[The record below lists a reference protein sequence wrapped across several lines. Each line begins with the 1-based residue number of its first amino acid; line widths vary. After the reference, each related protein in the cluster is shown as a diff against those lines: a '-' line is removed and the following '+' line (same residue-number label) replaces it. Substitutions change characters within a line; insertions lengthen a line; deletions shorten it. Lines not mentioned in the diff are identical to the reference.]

1 MKTSSHESRSTPR
14 ALSRGATNHSQSGMA
29 VIIVL
34 AFLAIIL
41 IYLAGNARTL
51 HWLARDLKL
60 VEQKQV
66 KRLAGVT
73 IKTNSTEVVTSQSVT
88 NASK

>member
-1 MKTSSHESRSTPR
+1 
-14 ALSRGATNHSQSGMA
+14 MA

-51 HWLARDLKL
+51 YWLERDLKL

-66 KRLAGVT
+66 HRLAGT
-73 IKTNSTEVVTSQSVT
+73 NIKTNSIEALPNQSGPT
-88 NASK
+88 NAAKPQ

>member
-1 MKTSSHESRSTPR
+1 MKTSSHESRI
-14 ALSRGATNHSQSGMA
+14 TNHSRSGMA
-29 VIIVL
+29 VILVL

-51 HWLARDLKL
+51 FWLERDLKL

-66 KRLAGVT
+66 HRLAT
-73 IKTNSTEVVTSQSVT
+73 TNIKTNSIE
-88 NASK
+88 ASPKP

>member
-1 MKTSSHESRSTPR
+1 MKTSSHESRI
-14 ALSRGATNHSQSGMA
+14 TNHSRSGMA

-51 HWLARDLKL
+51 YWLERDLKT

-66 KRLAGVT
+66 QRFAT
-73 IKTNSTEVVTSQSVT
+73 TNIKTNSIEALPNQGAPT
-88 NASK
+88 NASKPQ

>member
-1 MKTSSHESRSTPR
+1 MKTSSDASRITHQ
-14 ALSRGATNHSQSGMA
+14 SRSGMA

-51 HWLARDLKL
+51 YWLERDLK
-60 VEQKQV
+60 VIEQKQV
-66 KRLAGVT
+66 QRLGGT
-73 IKTNSTEVVTSQSVT
+73 NIKTNSVGAAPQLSAPTSE
-88 NASK
+88 SKPQ

>member
-1 MKTSSHESRSTPR
+1 
-14 ALSRGATNHSQSGMA
+14 MA

-41 IYLAGNARTL
+41 IYLAANARTL
-51 HWLARDLKL
+51 FWLERDLKL

-66 KRLAGVT
+66 QRLAGT
-73 IKTNSTEVVTSQSVT
+73 NIKTNSIEASPNRSAPT
-88 NASK
+88 NAPKPY

>member
-1 MKTSSHESRSTPR
+1 
-14 ALSRGATNHSQSGMA
+14 MA
-29 VIIVL
+29 VILVL

-51 HWLARDLKL
+51 FWLERDLKL

-66 KRLAGVT
+66 HRLAT
-73 IKTNSTEVVTSQSVT
+73 TNIKTNSIE
-88 NASK
+88 ALPKP

>member
-1 MKTSSHESRSTPR
+1 
-14 ALSRGATNHSQSGMA
+14 MA

-41 IYLAGNARTL
+41 MYLAANARTL
-51 HWLARDLKL
+51 FCLERDLKL

-66 KRLAGVT
+66 QRLAGT
-73 IKTNSTEVVTSQSVT
+73 NIKTNSIEALQDHNAPT
-88 NASK
+88 NASKPQ

>member
-1 MKTSSHESRSTPR
+1 MKTSSHVSRNAR
-14 ALSRGATNHSQSGMA
+14 HSRSGMA
-29 VIIVL
+29 VILVL

-51 HWLARDLKL
+51 YWLERDLKL

-66 KRLAGVT
+66 QRIAAT
-73 IKTNSTEVVTSQSVT
+73 NIKTNSIEALPNLGAPT
-88 NASK
+88 NASKPQ

>member
-1 MKTSSHESRSTPR
+1 MKTSSHHSRVTDQ
-14 ALSRGATNHSQSGMA
+14 SRRGMA

-41 IYLAGNARTL
+41 IYLAANARTL
-51 HWLARDLKL
+51 HWLARDLEL

-66 KRLAGVT
+66 QRLAGT
-73 IKTNSTEVVTSQSVT
+73 NIKTNSIQALPNQVAPA
-88 NASK
+88 NASKPQ

>member
-1 MKTSSHESRSTPR
+1 
-14 ALSRGATNHSQSGMA
+14 MA

-66 KRLAGVT
+66 RRLAGMNV
-73 IKTNSTEVVTSQSVT
+73 KTNSIEALPNQSGST
-88 NASK
+88 NAAKPQ

>member
-1 MKTSSHESRSTPR
+1 MKTYSHESRITHH
-14 ALSRGATNHSQSGMA
+14 SRSGMA

-51 HWLARDLKL
+51 FWLERDLKL

-66 KRLAGVT
+66 HRLEAT
-73 IKTNSTEVVTSQSVT
+73 NIKTNSIE
-88 NASK
+88 ALPKP

>member
-1 MKTSSHESRSTPR
+1 MKTSSHHLPITNRSR
-14 ALSRGATNHSQSGMA
+14 SGMA

-41 IYLAGNARTL
+41 IYLATNARTL
-51 HWLARDLKL
+51 FWLERDLKL

-66 KRLAGVT
+66 QRLAGT
-73 IKTNSTEVVTSQSVT
+73 NIKTNSIEVLPNRSAST
-88 NASK
+88 NAPKPH

>member
-1 MKTSSHESRSTPR
+1 MKTSSHESRT
-14 ALSRGATNHSQSGMA
+14 TNHSRSGMA
-29 VIIVL
+29 VILVL

-51 HWLARDLKL
+51 FWLERDLKL

-66 KRLAGVT
+66 QRLAT
-73 IKTNSTEVVTSQSVT
+73 TNIKTNSIE
-88 NASK
+88 ALPKP

>member
-1 MKTSSHESRSTPR
+1 MKTSSHESDITNRSR
-14 ALSRGATNHSQSGMA
+14 SGMA

-51 HWLARDLKL
+51 HWLERDLKL
-60 VEQKQV
+60 VEQKQIH
-66 KRLAGVT
+66 RLAGT
-73 IKTNSTEVVTSQSVT
+73 SIKTNAIEALSNQDAPT
-88 NASK
+88 NVSKPQ

>member
-1 MKTSSHESRSTPR
+1 MKTSSD
-14 ALSRGATNHSQSGMA
+14 ASRGTQQSKRGMA

-51 HWLARDLKL
+51 YWLERDLKV
-60 VEQKQV
+60 VEKKQV
-66 KRLAGVT
+66 QRLGGMN
-73 IKTNSTEVVTSQSVT
+73 IKTNSVGTAPYQSAPT
-88 NASK
+88 NASKPQ

>member
-1 MKTSSHESRSTPR
+1 MKTSSRKAR
-14 ALSRGATNHSQSGMA
+14 ARNHSRSGMA

-41 IYLAGNARTL
+41 IYLAANARTL
-51 HWLARDLKL
+51 DWLARDLKL

-66 KRLAGVT
+66 QRLAGTSV
-73 IKTNSTEVVTSQSVT
+73 KTNSTEASPNQGAST
-88 NASK
+88 NTLK